1 MLSLPRSLGLAPA
14 IFNKVWAMNLIGFCY
29 LQPCYLCCEAMT
41 GVATAEDKLKNLK
54 SFAR

>member
-1 MLSLPRSLGLAPA
+1 MPA